1 MPDPDP
7 WLAAVAAHERRAA
20 QFEPRVFDAV
30 LAAMADFLELARAG
44 VLEHRPAITAADVPP
59 DELPPD
65 MNAFPVESTWFELL
79 ANRVVDV
86 LTTAWGEAF
95 AAVAR
100 IAPVAAHP
108 YRLGFIERVRDRLSR
123 NLWPD
128 GVFEECRYEIQEALD
143 NGEDINQL
151 RDRLGVVL
159 DIDAP
164 SRQIR
169 SEINRLK
176 REGKRVP
183 GHLYRD
189 LREADKTWHYYARRI
204 ARTETMTSLNGG
216 TYAAGLAT
224 QEVLGEQRWK
234 VWFGTT
240 DTRIRDDHWIAHGQ
254 VQPYAEKF
262 LVGGEHLEH
271 PGDPL
276 GAPWNVIQCRCT
288 LIVLQTQAEADEAAA
303 RYAAEL
309 PHRTDPEGN
318 PLVPKSAQT
327 AAAAA
332 TATDVPAEDT
342 DAAPAPVSGYWEG
355 PLVALDHLSGDGR
368 MIGTPPTGFRA
379 TNHPWLSF
387 QKASA
392 PGHDGKIGVGRVER
406 LFVAPA
412 ELDGAQVP
420 HLWGGGTFD
429 QGDPDALDVMR
440 KVTDGYAGTLSV
452 DLDDATVETIWVDE
466 NGAKVDEPDEDEF
479 WSWLEGEDIGKTP
492 VDVAPD
498 WRFAGVTLLQ
508 DPAFHTG
515 WIRFVDEP
523 NAAANVWTLDTT
535 SAPPAPAVTASAGS
549 GSWSEQVAS
558 RAPLEPPAH
567 WFTDPELTG
576 PTKVRVTDEGR
587 VYGHIAA
594 WDSRHAAMPDVAPP
608 RDPDGGAYHRFHHH
622 PVRCA
627 DGSIIK
633 TGPLATGGHASTD
646 PQITAMSAQA
656 HYDRPEYVAADV
668 ICGEDQFG
676 IWVSGSLRY
685 GVSPYQVMLLD
696 RYSQSGDWRY
706 GELVASCVVSVPG
719 FDLPDDDGVIAL
731 AACAGP
737 DRPRLGSSRPR
748 ARRDSRGGLVAL
760 TAAGVVQKPRPAR
773 PSNGLPADAGFQLLR
788 QFQQAQRTDQ
798 RLAAAHRRITSPRLA
813 AAHARVTGQ
822 PNQ

>member
-7 WLAAVAAHERRAA
+7 WLAAVAAHDRRVD
-20 QFEPRVFDAV
+20 QFEPRAFDVV
-30 LAAMADFLELARAG
+30 LAAMEKFLDLARAA
-44 VLEHRPAITAADVPP
+44 VLDHRPAILAADVPP
-59 DELPPD
+59 EEIPPD
-65 MNAFPVESTWFELL
+65 MNAFPVEPTWYELL
-79 ANRVVDV
+79 AAGLVDV

-108 YRLGFIERVRDRLSR
+108 YRLRFIEVVTDRLSR

-128 GVFEECRYEIQEALD
+128 GVFEECRYEIQESLD
-143 NGEDINQL
+143 NGEGIDQL
-151 RDRLGVVL
+151 RDRLGLVL
-159 DIDAP
+159 NIDAP

-169 SEINRLK
+169 GEINRLK

-189 LREADKTWHYYARRI
+189 LREADRTWHYYARRI
-204 ARTETMTSLNGG
+204 ARTETMTALNGG
-216 TYAAGLAT
+216 SYSAGLAT
-224 QEVLGEQRWK
+224 QELLGEQRWK

-240 DTRIRDDHWIAHGQ
+240 DTRIRDVHWLAHGQ
-254 VQPYAEKF
+254 VQPYGEKF
-262 LVGGEHLEH
+262 LVGGEHLDH

-276 GAPWNVIQCRCT
+276 GSGWNVIQCRCT
-288 LIVLQTQAEADEAAA
+288 LIVLQTQGEADEAAA

-318 PLVPKSAQT
+318 PLVPKPAQT

-332 TATDVPAEDT
+332 DTTSAPTEGAEPTTAA
-342 DAAPAPVSGYWEG
+342 VSGYWEG

-368 MIGTPPTGFRA
+368 MIGTPPTGIRA

-387 QKASA
+387 QKAAA
-392 PGHDGKIGVGRVER
+392 PGHDGKISVGRVER
-406 LFVAPA
+406 LFIAPA
-412 ELDGAQVP
+412 EDKGAEVP

-429 QGDPDALDVMR
+429 QADPDALDVMR
-440 KVTDGYAGTLSV
+440 KLGDGYAGTLSV
-452 DLDDATVETIWVDE
+452 DLDEATVETIWVDE
-466 NGAKVDEPDEDEF
+466 SGTKVDEPDEDEF

-515 WIRFVDEP
+515 WIKFVDEP
-523 NAAANVWTLDTT
+523 NAAANVWTLDTV

-558 RAPLEPPAH
+558 RALMEPPAA
-567 WFTDPELTG
+567 WFADPQLTG
-576 PTKVRVTDEGR
+576 PTKLRVTDEGR
-587 VYGHIAA
+587 VYGHIAQ
-594 WDSRHAAMPDVAPP
+594 WDVPHAAMPDVYAP
-608 RDPDGGAYHRFHHH
+608 RDPHGGDYPRFHHH
-622 PVRCA
+622 PVRCS
-627 DGSIIK
+627 DGTIVR
-633 TGPLATGGHASTD
+633 TGPLATGGHASTE
-646 PQITAMSAQA
+646 PQITAASAQA
-656 HYDRPEYVAADV
+656 HYDRPEYIAADV
-668 ICGEDQFG
+668 VCGEDQYG

-685 GVSPYQVMLLD
+685 GVSPFQVMLLD
-696 RYSQSGDWRY
+696 RYDQSGDWRND
-706 GELVASCVVSVPG
+706 ELVASCVVSVPG
-719 FDLPDDDGVIAL
+719 FHVPHDDNVIAL

-748 ARRDSRGGLVAL
+748 ARRNSRGEIVAL
-760 TAAGVVQKPRPAR
+760 TAAGIVRPPRAAR
-773 PSNGLPADAGFQLLR
+773 PSTGLPADAGFQLLR
-788 QFQQAQRTDQ
+788 QFQEAQRVDA
-798 RLAAAHRRITSPRLA
+798 RLEAAHRRVISPRLA
-813 AAHARVTGQ
+813 AANARVTGQ